1 MISYAILTHNEGE
14 YIERLLQQLD
24 TLRDRTSSEIV
35 VVDDYSSDPLTR
47 AILEEWEAMEV
58 IRLFR
63 RELGGDFAA
72 QKNYLTECCRGDVIF
87 QIDADELAPEAL
99 VRNLREIVD
108 TNPHVDVFLVPR
120 INRVE
125 GLEPHHAAKWGWK
138 VDEGGLVNWPDYQ
151 WRIFRNHKGIRYA
164 NRVHERLVGFDK
176 YSLLPKSEEWALIH
190 DKEIGRQEAQNAF
203 YDTLG

>member
-14 YIERLLQQLD
+14 YIERLLRQLD
-24 TLRDRTSSEIV
+24 TLRDKDSSEIV
-35 VVDDYSSDPLTR
+35 VVDDYSDDPLTR
-47 AILEEWEAMEV
+47 AILEEWEAMEA

-72 QKNYLTECCRGDVIF
+72 QKNYLVECCRGEVVV

-99 VRNLREIVD
+99 VRNIAEVVEA
-108 TNPHVDVFLVPR
+108 NPHVDVFLVPR
-120 INRVE
+120 VNRVS
-125 GLEPHHAAKWGWK
+125 GLTAEHVQRWGWR
-138 VDEGGLVNWPDYQ
+138 VDERGWVNWPDYQ
-151 WRIFRNHKGIRYA
+151 WRVFRKKEGIRYA

-176 YSLLPKSEEWALIH
+176 FALLPEAEEWALIH
-190 DKEIGRQEAQNAF
+190 DKEIGRQETQNAF